1 MVNVGRYTIHGWY
14 GSWFDIG
21 RNILLGF
28 CSKHLFCSQI
38 QGGFWWFV
46 GKALSL
52 LHTPCSMSSPPELRI
67 VLWDIWKRKQFIL
80 TLKCWRWSMKV
91 AWICCL
97 VWEAWL
103 STRGN
108 FISHLL
114 AILVLDLKIE
124 YVDIRKIHLINL
136 HQLLPSLTIVAEDEF
151 CICLLSTKYSGSSKT
166 YPGPLNG
173 ANCFSTYRFFLIHLG
188 GFGGFEVSV
197 FPACFSW

>member
-1 MVNVGRYTIHGWY
+1 MYDIFTYIWLICMVNVGRYTIHGWY

-21 RNILLGF
+21 RNNSLGF

-46 GKALSL
+46 GKVLSL

-80 TLKCWRWSMKV
+80 TLRCWRWSMKV

-97 VWEAWL
+97 VWEVWL
-103 STRGN
+103 STRDSM
-108 FISHLL
+108 FSHLL

-124 YVDIRKIHLINL
+124 YVDIRKI
-136 HQLLPSLTIVAEDEF
+136 QPPA
-151 CICLLSTKYSGSSKT
+151 SSKWPFDRRWRSLRLLKAPSKGHSEE
-166 YPGPLNG
+166 PGPHLLVV
-173 ANCFSTYRFFLIHLG
+173 FSRTFCWPLEF
-188 GFGGFEVSV
+188 
-197 FPACFSW
+197 